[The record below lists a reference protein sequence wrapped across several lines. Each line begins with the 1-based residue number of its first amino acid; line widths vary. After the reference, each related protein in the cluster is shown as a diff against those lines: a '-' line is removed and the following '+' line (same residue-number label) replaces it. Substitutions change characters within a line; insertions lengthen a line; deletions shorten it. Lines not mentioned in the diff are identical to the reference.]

1 MSKAHAS
8 AANAPL
14 ATAHVESGL
23 LSGVASADSSVTVF
37 KGIPYAAPPVGD
49 LRWRPPLPPPA
60 WAGVRP
66 ADIFG
71 PICPQLG
78 PPPGSFYQQE
88 FYLHEE
94 PQGEDCLYLNVWT
107 AATAASERR
116 PVMVWFHGGALVEGS
131 GSLPSFHGETLA
143 RKGVVLVT
151 VNYRLGVFGYFAHPA
166 LSAESEQHV
175 SGNYGLLDQIA
186 ALRWVRDNITAFGG
200 DPGNVTIFGQSAGAM
215 SVFALL
221 VSPLAGGLFQRAIG
235 QSGSPFSFR
244 ELRTLHQAEQAGV
257 QRAAAWGTAELV
269 QLRELSVA
277 TLLGTR
283 DAASFANRGGLTIDG
298 WAIPDN
304 PARMMADGR
313 RHAVALLVG
322 ATADEWTPMG
332 STALDVDAFRQQAR
346 QRYGK
351 RAAEFLRLYSVESD
365 TDVARAQIASM
376 SDLMFAGMRAWAE
389 AQSAHG
395 PQPAYLYYF
404 DRKLP
409 GRDSGFF
416 GAFHS
421 SELYYVFDTLH
432 TTDRPWQAADHRLAD
447 VMTSYW
453 VNFAAT
459 GDPNGEGLPAWPAY
473 DGPSALVMRLGERV
487 GAQPIPRPAQ
497 LAFLA
502 VDIAEWLDRA

>member
-1 MSKAHAS
+1 MI
-8 AANAPL
+8 NADHKRN
-14 ATAHVESGL
+14 ATTVRVESGL
-23 LSGVASADSSVTVF
+23 LAGVASADGSILVF
-37 KGIPYAAPPVGD
+37 KGVPYAAPPVGE
-49 LRWRPPLPPPA
+49 LRWRPTQPPLA
-60 WAGVRP
+60 WAGERQ
-66 ADIFG
+66 ADTFG

-94 PQGEDCLYLNVWT
+94 PQSEDCLYLNVWT
-107 AATAASERR
+107 AASQTERR

-131 GSLPSFHGETLA
+131 GSLPSFHGEALA

-151 VNYRLGVFGYFAHPA
+151 VNYRLGMFGYFAHPA

-200 DPGNVTIFGQSAGAM
+200 DPENVTVFGQSAGAM

-221 VSPLAGGLFQRAIG
+221 VSPLASGLFQRAIG
-235 QSGSPFSFR
+235 QSGSPFSLR
-244 ELRTLHQAEQAGV
+244 ELRTLHQAEQAGAD
-257 QRAAAWGTAELV
+257 RATAWGAAELV
-269 QLRELSVA
+269 ELRALSAA

-298 WAIPDN
+298 WALPAN
-304 PARMMADGR
+304 PAQMMADGR

-332 STALDVDAFRQQAR
+332 GGTALDADTFGQQAR
-346 QRYGK
+346 QRYGE
-351 RAAEFLRLYSVESD
+351 RAAEFLRLYALESNAD
-365 TDVARAQIASM
+365 ASRAQIASM
-376 SDLMFAGMRAWAE
+376 SDLMFAGMRTWAE

-395 PQPAYLYYF
+395 PQPAYVYYF

-409 GRDSGFF
+409 GRDSAFF

-432 TTDRPWQAADHRLAD
+432 TTDRPWEAADQHLAD

-453 VNFAAT
+453 ANFAAT
-459 GDPNGEGLPAWPAY
+459 GDPNGDGLPAWPAF
-473 DGPSALVMRLGERV
+473 DGPNAPVMQLGEQI
-487 GAQPIPRPAQ
+487 GAQAMPKPEQ
-497 LAFLA
+497 MAFFA
-502 VDIAEWLDRA
+502 KDIAAWLDRA

>member
-1 MSKAHAS
+1 MI
-8 AANAPL
+8 NAQGNVIVQ
-14 ATAHVESGL
+14 VESGQL
-23 LSGVASADSSVTVF
+23 AGATSADDSVTVF
-37 KGIPYAAPPVGD
+37 KGIPYAAPPVGE
-49 LRWRPPLPPPA
+49 LRWQPPQPPHT

-66 ADIFG
+66 ADTFG

-94 PQGEDCLYLNVWT
+94 PQSEDCLYLNVWT
-107 AATAASERR
+107 AAQEESDRR

-166 LSAESEQHV
+166 LSAESAQHV

-244 ELRTLHQAEQAGV
+244 ELRRLDQAEQAGAE
-257 QRAAAWGTAELV
+257 RAAAWGANDLTEL
-269 QLRELSVA
+269 RALSTA

-283 DAASFANRGGLTIDG
+283 DPVSFANRPGLTIDG
-298 WAIPDN
+298 WALPDN
-304 PARMMADGR
+304 PAKMMADGR
-313 RHAVALLVG
+313 RHPAAVLVG
-322 ATADEWTPMG
+322 ATADEWTSMG
-332 STALDVDAFRQQAR
+332 GGALDGATFRQQAE

-351 RAAEFLRLYSVESD
+351 RASEFLRLYPLESD
-365 TDVARAQIASM
+365 ADASREQIAAM
-376 SDLMFAGMRAWAE
+376 SDHMFAGMRAWAE
-389 AQSAHG
+389 AHNAHG
-395 PQPAYLYYF
+395 SQPAFLYYF

-409 GRDSGFF
+409 GRDSTFY

-421 SELYYVFDTLH
+421 SDLYYVFNTLY
-432 TTDRPWQAADHRLAD
+432 TTDRPWEAIDRHLAD

-453 VNFAAT
+453 ANFAAS
-459 GDPNGEGLPAWPAY
+459 GDPNGADLPAWSAY
-473 DGPSALVMRLGERV
+473 DGPDAAVMQLGQHI
-487 GAQPIPRPAQ
+487 GQMPLPKPAQ
-497 LAFLA
+497 MDFFAK
-502 VDIAEWLDRA
+502 DIAAWLD